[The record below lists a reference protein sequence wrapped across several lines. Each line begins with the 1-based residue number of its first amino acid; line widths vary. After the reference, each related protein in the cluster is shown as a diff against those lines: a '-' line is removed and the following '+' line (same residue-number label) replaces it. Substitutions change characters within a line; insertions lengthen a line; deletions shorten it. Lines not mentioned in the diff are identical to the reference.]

1 MVTRRPLPPT
11 LSADAFSFAE
21 AREQGVTPGRLRG
34 RDLARPFRGVRAVM
48 PPTTHLDLCRAYA
61 ALMRASEYFSHATAA
76 RAHGIPLP
84 WRLEA
89 EPLHVTAVL
98 PDGRPRGRGV
108 HGHAV
113 APELARFVIVG
124 GLRVS
129 HPVEAWCEL
138 ATTLTLRELIAIG
151 DALVRRQHPLATMTE
166 LADAVLRWRGRR
178 GCVALTEALTFVR
191 PRTDSWEETML
202 RLDLIDAGL
211 PEPEVNAEIRDR
223 DGRFVALGDLA
234 FREYRVLA
242 EYDGQQHRTDDRQY
256 QRDVERLDDLA
267 RLGWRTVRFTRLHRG
282 PARTERIGRV
292 RSALHARG
300 WQPG

>member
-1 MVTRRPLPPT
+1 
-11 LSADAFSFAE
+11 
-21 AREQGVTPGRLRG
+21 
-34 RDLARPFRGVRAVM
+34 M

-61 ALMRASEYFSHATAA
+61 ALMRPSEYFSQATAA

-89 EPLHVTAVL
+89 ESLHVTAVL
-98 PDGRPRGRGV
+98 PAGRPRGRGV

-113 APELARFVIVG
+113 APELARFVTVG

-129 HPVEAWCEL
+129 HPVQAWCEL
-138 ATTLTLRELIAIG
+138 ATTLTLRELIAMG

-178 GCVALTEALTFVR
+178 GCVALSEALRFIR

-202 RLDLIDAGL
+202 RLDLMDAGL
-211 PEPEVNAEIRDR
+211 PDPEVNVEIRDR
-223 DGRFVALGDLA
+223 DGRFIALGDLA